1 MESIMTK
8 VTRFAP
14 SPTGSLH
21 IGGVRT
27 ALFNFVYS
35 KQQKGKF
42 LIRIEDTDAERST
55 REFESNILKGLAD
68 MGIVPDET
76 PVRQSERSELYQ
88 NAIAQIIDSGKAYYC
103 ECSRERLDEMRSTQ
117 QANGLKPQYDGKC
130 RNLNL
135 NKSEK
140 SVLRLKTP
148 QEGELIFHDLVR
160 GEVMFQNSELDDLI
174 LVRSDGTPTYHF
186 CNVIDD
192 HDQGVTNVIRGE
204 DHLSNTPR
212 QIHIQQALELP
223 SLEYA
228 HLPMVLGQDKK
239 RLSKRN
245 AVTSLQDYF
254 DQGYLQSSMINMLA
268 RLGWSKGDKEIFYID
283 DLISDFRIQEVQ
295 KAGAI
300 FDPAKLDWINNNHI
314 AALSFAEFKSQLM
327 KFLDHQ
333 NIDLESKDNSDE
345 ILQAMRTSKP
355 TLAGIAADLKPYF
368 FDVDGYD
375 EKAEKKFLVGSEK
388 ALEYVQRKLM
398 GLEIWDEP
406 SIDSALVDTQA
417 SLDLPTPKLNQPIRI
432 AMTGSTQSPSL
443 GLTLCLFGKEE
454 SNKRIQKALDHLK
467 VSPS

>member
-1 MESIMTK
+1 MESIMIK

-55 REFESNILKGLAD
+55 REFEGNILKGLAD

-88 NAIAQIIDSGKAYYC
+88 NAITQIIDSGKAYYC
-103 ECSRERLDEMRSTQ
+103 DCSKERLDEMRSTQ

-135 NKSEK
+135 SKSEK

-327 KFLDHQ
+327 TFLAHQ

-368 FDVDGYD
+368 FDVDDYD

-398 GLEIWDEP
+398 GLEVWDEP
-406 SIDSALVDTQA
+406 SIDSALADTQA

-454 SNKRIQKALDHLK
+454 SNKRIQKALDYLK
-467 VSPS
+467 ASPS

>member
-55 REFESNILKGLAD
+55 QEFEDNILKGLAD

-76 PVRQSERSELYQ
+76 PVRQSERSDLYQ
-88 NAIAQIIDSGKAYYC
+88 NAISQIIDSGQAYYC
-103 ECSRERLDEMRSTQ
+103 DCSKERLDEMRAAQ
-117 QANGLKPQYDGKC
+117 QANGQKPQYDGKC

-135 NKSEK
+135 SKGEN

-160 GEVMFQNSELDDLI
+160 GEVIFQNSELDDLI

-192 HDQGVTNVIRGE
+192 HDQGVTTVIRGE

-314 AALSFAEFKSQLM
+314 AALSFDAFKSELVP
-327 KFLDHQ
+327 FLDNQ
-333 NIDLESKDNSDE
+333 KIDLASKNNCDE
-345 ILQAMRTSKP
+345 ILQALRTSKP

-388 ALEYVQRKLM
+388 ALEYIQRKLM

-406 SIDSALVDTQA
+406 SIDNALADTQA

-467 VSPS
+467 AASS

>member
-55 REFESNILKGLAD
+55 REFEDNILKGLAD

-76 PVRQSERSELYQ
+76 PVRQSERSDLYQ
-88 NAIAQIIDSGKAYYC
+88 NAISQIIDSGKAYYC
-103 ECSRERLDEMRSTQ
+103 DCSKERLDEMRSSQ

-314 AALSFAEFKSQLM
+314 AALSFTEFKSQLM
-327 KFLDHQ
+327 TFLAHQ

-355 TLAGIAADLKPYF
+355 TLAGIADDLKPYF

-388 ALEYVQRKLM
+388 ALEYIQRKLM

-406 SIDSALVDTQA
+406 SIDSALADTQA

-467 VSPS
+467 ASPS